1 MGINS
6 KFRRDQKKKRNHRAN
21 RSDKKKIE
29 NKRASQNSDVYLRH
43 MKNPLSHLSP
53 EDREELIATLAAN
66 GKEKTSELFQ
76 YFNEAFR
83 KHDPLLMI
91 SIASS
96 YALTVPI
103 GKNGVASKESSSPLN
118 QSHVEM
124 LQSIILRIP
133 ENERG
138 RGVVTPQIAQEIQE
152 KLAELMDA
160 FNFSRMNSANLHLD
174 KAEFAIAGIQELIRS
189 HTQTV
194 RNWGFYSQVVSISKE
209 LYSPFDVSLNQHFG
223 FSATNAIDVFKSVI
237 LITENRLSERMAFL
251 SDLRKIKEPYK
262 LILKYHEDI
271 GQGKEEADKFFRDI
285 YKKGMSNKTLFFLF
299 SAHHDLRLPA
309 YFLISESEVAD
320 SVGVDPEVVQKVLSY
335 FSYEFGELSE
345 NKVEHLFLDNPVWEK
360 PVIHVNN
367 KFFCPIPQL
376 FFSFILHNFDT
387 LVEQVDKGAL
397 HRRRANYLETKIEE
411 IVKTKFHESQVVSGM
426 KWTFDNILYETD
438 LIACIDSHLIII
450 EAKSQTISPT
460 ALRGSSPRIKKHL
473 EEILISPAIQSY
485 RLEKRLNE
493 LRQEDN
499 PQDPIINALPINIKN
514 IHKILRVSVSL
525 EYFSSLQSNLHL
537 FEDTGWF
544 PEGFSGCPSMNIGD
558 FETLFDLLDH
568 PVQIIHYLTR
578 RAELQNQ
585 IPMLGD
591 ELDYMG
597 MYVKN
602 LLNFGRQNH
611 KESKIFISGMSEAI
625 DIFYMSRDQGV
636 VIPKPQPNTSTLFR
650 KIFEKLESRKTPRWT
665 EIGCILN
672 RFSPVDQHKLTNEIR
687 NLENIVHRRWHIE
700 GHKNIII
707 YYPPSWSEYSLAV
720 VLVKN
725 ENVKSSQDF
734 IQNALFEGLKPQ
746 HVTYCLILV
755 INIDRPDIPYHYIGL
770 AEDLPQEAREC

>member
-6 KFRRDQKKKRNHRAN
+6 KFRRDKKKKRNSKVKRN
-21 RSDKKKIE
+21 EKSE
-29 NKRASQNSDVYLRH
+29 NKNNKASQNSDVYFRH
-43 MKNPLSHLSP
+43 VNNPLSHLSQ
-53 EDREELIATLAAN
+53 EQRLELVTTLAAN

-76 YFNEAFR
+76 YFSEAFR
-83 KHDPLLMI
+83 KYDPLLMI

-103 GKNGVASKESSSPLN
+103 GKNGVASKEPTGPLN
-118 QSHVEM
+118 QSHIEM

-133 ENERG
+133 EDERG
-138 RGVVTPQIAQEIQE
+138 IDVVTPPIAQEIQE

-160 FNFSRMNSANLHLD
+160 FNFSRMNSANLYLD
-174 KAEFAIAGIQELIRS
+174 KAEYAVAGIQELIRS

-209 LYSPFDVSLNQHFG
+209 LYSPFDASLSQHFG

-251 SDLRKIKEPYK
+251 LDLSKIKKPYE
-262 LILKYHEDI
+262 LILKYHEAI
-271 GQGKEEADKFFRDI
+271 GQGKEESDRFFRDI

-299 SAHHDLRLPA
+299 LAHHDLRLPA
-309 YFLISESEVAD
+309 YFLINESEVSD
-320 SVGVDPEVVQKVLSY
+320 SVGIDPEVAQKVLSY
-335 FSYEFGELSE
+335 FSHGFGDLSE
-345 NKVEHLFLDNPVWEK
+345 NKIEYSFLNNPVWEK

-367 KFFCPIPQL
+367 KYFCPIPQL
-376 FFSFILHNFDT
+376 FFSFILQNLDK
-387 LVEQVDKGAL
+387 LVEQVDKDAL
-397 HRRRANYLETKIEE
+397 HKRRANYLEAKIEQ
-411 IVKTKFHESQVVSGM
+411 IVKTKFPDSQVVSGM

-438 LIACIDSHLIII
+438 LIACIDSHIIII

-460 ALRGSSPRIKKHL
+460 ALRGSSPKIKKHL
-473 EEILISPAIQSY
+473 EEILISPAIQSH

-493 LRQEDN
+493 LRQEND
-499 PQDPIINALPINIKN
+499 PQDPIINALPINIKD

-537 FEDTGWF
+537 FEDTGWL
-544 PEGFSGCPSMNIGD
+544 PEDFSGCPSMNIGD

-578 RAELQNQ
+578 RTELQNQ
-585 IPMLGD
+585 TPMLGD

-602 LLNFGRQNH
+602 LLNFGGQNNE
-611 KESKIFISGMSEAI
+611 ESKIFISGMSESV
-625 DIFYMSRDQGV
+625 DLFYMSRDQGV
-636 VIPKPQPNTSTLFR
+636 VIPKPQPNTSLLFR

-687 NLENIVHRRWHIE
+687 NLENIVHRRWQIE

-725 ENVKSSQDF
+725 ENIRRSQDF
-734 IQNALFEGLKPQ
+734 IQNASFEGLKPQ
-746 HVTYCLILV
+746 HVRYCLILV
-755 INIDRPDIPYHYIGL
+755 INIDLPDLAYHYIGL
-770 AEDLPQEAREC
+770 AQDLEAGES